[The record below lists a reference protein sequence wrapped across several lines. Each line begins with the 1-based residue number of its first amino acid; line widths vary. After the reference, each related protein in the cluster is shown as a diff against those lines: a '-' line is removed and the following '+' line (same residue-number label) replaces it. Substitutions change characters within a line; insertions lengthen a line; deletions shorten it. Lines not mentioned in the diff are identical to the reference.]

1 MFRTEGLTCD
11 DLIVID
17 VSEAEQSASG
27 NGHAYFRKSPWVSSD
42 ILTTLRYDL
51 APADRGLAL
60 SEELPIW
67 TFPAYYIDKLRG
79 VFIEVNPD
87 LAGDLDKNDTAR

>member
-1 MFRTEGLTCD
+1 MLRFFSVNY
-11 DLIVID
+11 DLIVIN

-51 APADRGLAL
+51 APADRGQ
-60 SEELPIW
+60 P
-67 TFPAYYIDKLRG
+67 
-79 VFIEVNPD
+79 
-87 LAGDLDKNDTAR
+87 

>member
-1 MFRTEGLTCD
+1 MVVPKLCPSNLKCSINSQGLSKMLRVFSVND
-11 DLIVID
+11 DLIVIN

-51 APADRGLAL
+51 APADRGQ
-60 SEELPIW
+60 P
-67 TFPAYYIDKLRG
+67 
-79 VFIEVNPD
+79 
-87 LAGDLDKNDTAR
+87 